1 MNEDDPYDIQ
11 VHNKHACECVDVS
24 MLQEGIREALR
35 RFDTAGADLSV
46 AVVTDAEI
54 AELHEKYMHITGAT
68 DVLTFDLAE
77 QHHAGARA
85 ADSTGFAGTTRCADT
100 TRCAGGRHVE
110 GEIVVS
116 VDTAKRRA
124 EERAHPVAAELALY
138 VVHGTLHLL
147 GMNDAT
153 EHEAM
158 KMHEMED
165 EILATIGVGRV
176 YGG

>member
-11 VHNKHACECVDVS
+11 VHNEHADDGVDPS

-35 RFDTAGADLSV
+35 RFETASADVSV
-46 AVVTDAEI
+46 AVVTDTEI
-54 AELHEKYMHITGAT
+54 AELHEKYMNIKGAT

-77 QHHAGARA
+77 QHHPGVN
-85 ADSTGFAGTTRCADT
+85 
-100 TRCAGGRHVE
+100 GRRVE

-116 VDTAKRRA
+116 ADTAKRRA

-147 GMNDAT
+147 GMDDAT
-153 EHEAM
+153 EQEAG

-165 EILATIGVGRV
+165 EILSAIGVGRI

>member
-11 VHNKHACECVDVS
+11 VHNEHADDAFDPS
-24 MLQEGIREALR
+24 MLRQGIREALR
-35 RFDTAGADLSV
+35 RFDTASADVSV
-46 AVVTDAEI
+46 AVVTDTEI
-54 AELHEKYMHITGAT
+54 AQLHEKYMNITGAT
-68 DVLTFDLAE
+68 DVLTFDLADE
-77 QHHAGARA
+77 RHAGTGA
-85 ADSTGFAGTTRCADT
+85 AGSTGFTGA

-116 VDTAKRRA
+116 ADTAKRRA

-147 GMNDAT
+147 GMDDAT
-153 EHEAM
+153 EQQAM

-165 EILATIGVGRV
+165 EILAAIGVGRV

>member
-11 VHNKHACECVDVS
+11 INNKHADNGVDQS
-24 MLQEGIREALR
+24 MLEEGIREALR
-35 RFDTAGADLSV
+35 RFDTASADVSV
-46 AVVTDAEI
+46 AVVSDIEI
-54 AELHEKYMHITGAT
+54 AELHEKYMHIKGAT

-77 QHHAGARA
+77 QDHAGTRA
-85 ADSTGFAGTTRCADT
+85 AGSTGFAGT

-116 VDTAKRRA
+116 ADTATRRA

-147 GMNDAT
+147 GMDDAT
-153 EHEAM
+153 EQEET

-165 EILATIGVGRV
+165 EILAAIGVGRV

>member
-77 QHHAGARA
+77 QHHAG
-85 ADSTGFAGTTRCADT
+85 
-100 TRCAGGRHVE
+100 GRHVE

-116 VDTAKRRA
+116 ADTAKRRA

>member
-11 VHNKHACECVDVS
+11 VHNEHADAGVDPS

-35 RFDTAGADLSV
+35 RFDTASADLSV
-46 AVVTDAEI
+46 AVVTDTEI
-54 AELHEKYMHITGAT
+54 AELHEKYMHIKGAT
-68 DVLTFDLAE
+68 DVLTFDLAG
-77 QHHAGARA
+77 QHHAGASA
-85 ADSTGFAGTTRCADT
+85 AGSTGFAGT

-116 VDTAKRRA
+116 ADTARRRA
-124 EERAHPVAAELALY
+124 QERAHPAAAELALY

-147 GMNDAT
+147 GLDDAT
-153 EHEAM
+153 EQEAM

-165 EILATIGVGRV
+165 EILTAIGVGRV

>member
-11 VHNKHACECVDVS
+11 VHNKHADDGVDPS

-35 RFDTAGADLSV
+35 RFDTASADVSV
-46 AVVTDAEI
+46 AVVSDTEI
-54 AELHEKYMHITGAT
+54 AELHEKYMNIKGAT
-68 DVLTFDLAE
+68 DVLAFDLTR
-77 QHHAGARA
+77 QHHAGAN
-85 ADSTGFAGTTRCADT
+85 
-100 TRCAGGRHVE
+100 GRHVE

-116 VDTAKRRA
+116 ADTAKRRA

-147 GMNDAT
+147 GMDDAT
-153 EHEAM
+153 EQEAM
-158 KMHEMED
+158 KMHKMED
-165 EILATIGVGRV
+165 EILTAIGVGRI

>member
-11 VHNKHACECVDVS
+11 VHSKHACECVDVS
-24 MLQEGIREALR
+24 MLQEGIRETLR
-35 RFDTAGADLSV
+35 RFDKASAEISV

-54 AELHEKYMHITGAT
+54 AELHEKYMNIPGAT
-68 DVLTFDLAE
+68 DVLTFDLSDE
-77 QHHAGARA
+77 RHPGTRA
-85 ADSTGFAGTTRCADT
+85 AGSTGFAGT

-116 VDTAKRRA
+116 ADTAKRRA
-124 EERAHPVAAELALY
+124 EEHAHPVAAELALY

-147 GMNDAT
+147 GMDDAT
-153 EHEAM
+153 EQEAM

-165 EILATIGVGRV
+165 EILATIGVGRI

>member
-11 VHNKHACECVDVS
+11 VHNKHADDGVDPS

-35 RFDTAGADLSV
+35 RFDTASANVSV
-46 AVVTDAEI
+46 AVVTDTEI
-54 AELHEKYMHITGAT
+54 AELHEKYMQIQGAT
-68 DVLTFDLAE
+68 DVLTFDLTE
-77 QHHAGARA
+77 QRHAGTRA
-85 ADSTGFAGTTRCADT
+85 AGSTGFAG
-100 TRCAGGRHVE
+100 GRRVE

-116 VDTAKRRA
+116 ADTAKRKA

-138 VVHGTLHLL
+138 VVHGALHLL
-147 GMNDAT
+147 GMDDAT
-153 EHEAM
+153 EQEAM

-165 EILATIGVGRV
+165 EILAAIGVGRV

>member
-11 VHNKHACECVDVS
+11 VHNKHADDGVDPS

-35 RFDTAGADLSV
+35 RFDTASADISV
-46 AVVTDAEI
+46 AVVSDTEI
-54 AELHEKYMHITGAT
+54 AELHEKYMNIKGAT
-68 DVLTFDLAE
+68 DVLAFDLTR
-77 QHHAGARA
+77 QPHAGAN
-85 ADSTGFAGTTRCADT
+85 GP
-100 TRCAGGRHVE
+100 HVE

-116 VDTAKRRA
+116 ADTAKRRA

-147 GMNDAT
+147 GMDDAT
-153 EHEAM
+153 EQEAM

-165 EILATIGVGRV
+165 EILAAIGVGRV

>member
-11 VHNKHACECVDVS
+11 VHHKHADDRVDPS
-24 MLQEGIREALR
+24 MLQEGIRETLR
-35 RFDTAGADLSV
+35 RFDQVSAEISV

-54 AELHEKYMHITGAT
+54 AELHEKYMNIKGAT

-85 ADSTGFAGTTRCADT
+85 AGSIGFARTNH
-100 TRCAGGRHVE
+100 CAGGRHVE

-116 VDTAKRRA
+116 ADTAKRRA

-147 GMNDAT
+147 GMNDTT
-153 EHEAM
+153 EQEAM

-165 EILATIGVGRV
+165 EILATIGVGRI

>member
-11 VHNKHACECVDVS
+11 VHNKHASECVDVS
-24 MLQEGIREALR
+24 MLQEGIRETLR
-35 RFDTAGADLSV
+35 RFETAGADLSV
-46 AVVTDAEI
+46 AVVSDTEI
-54 AELHEKYMHITGAT
+54 AELHEKYMNIKGAT

-77 QHHAGARA
+77 QHR
-85 ADSTGFAGTTRCADT
+85 
-100 TRCAGGRHVE
+100 AGGRRVE

-116 VDTAKRRA
+116 ADTAKRRA

-147 GMNDAT
+147 GMDDAT
-153 EHEAM
+153 EQEAM

-165 EILATIGVGRV
+165 EILAAIGVGRV

>member
-1 MNEDDPYDIQ
+1 MN
-11 VHNKHACECVDVS
+11 
-24 MLQEGIREALR
+24 
-35 RFDTAGADLSV
+35 
-46 AVVTDAEI
+46 
-54 AELHEKYMHITGAT
+54 ITGAT

-77 QHHAGARA
+77 QSQAGADR
-85 ADSTGFAGTTRCADT
+85 
-100 TRCAGGRHVE
+100 RHLE

-116 VDTAKRRA
+116 ADTATRRA

-147 GMNDAT
+147 GMDDTT
-153 EHEAM
+153 EQEAA

-165 EILATIGVGRV
+165 EILAAIGVGRV

>member
-11 VHNKHACECVDVS
+11 VHNTHADDGVDPS

-35 RFDTAGADLSV
+35 RFDMASADVSV
-46 AVVTDAEI
+46 AVVTDTEI
-54 AELHEKYMHITGAT
+54 AELHEKYMNIKGAT

-77 QHHAGARA
+77 RDDAGARA
-85 ADSTGFAGTTRCADT
+85 AGSTGFAGTTRF
-100 TRCAGGRHVE
+100 AGGRHVE

-116 VDTAKRRA
+116 ADTAKRRA

-147 GMNDAT
+147 GMDDAT
-153 EHEAM
+153 EQQAM

-165 EILATIGVGRV
+165 EILAAIGVGRV

>member
-24 MLQEGIREALR
+24 MLQEGIRETLR

-46 AVVTDAEI
+46 AVVSDTEI
-54 AELHEKYMHITGAT
+54 AELHEKYMNIKGAT
-68 DVLTFDLAE
+68 DVLTFDLAG

-85 ADSTGFAGTTRCADT
+85 ADSTGFAGTTRCA
-100 TRCAGGRHVE
+100 GGRHVE

-116 VDTAKRRA
+116 ADTAKRRA
-124 EERAHPVAAELALY
+124 EEHAHPVAAELALY

-147 GMNDAT
+147 GMDDAT
-153 EHEAM
+153 EQQAM

-165 EILATIGVGRV
+165 EILTAIGVGRI

>member
-11 VHNKHACECVDVS
+11 VHNKHADDGVDPS
-24 MLQEGIREALR
+24 MLQEGIRETLR
-35 RFDTAGADLSV
+35 RFNTASADVSV
-46 AVVTDAEI
+46 AVVTDTEI
-54 AELHEKYMHITGAT
+54 AELHEKYMQIQGAT
-68 DVLTFDLAE
+68 DVLTFDWAE
-77 QHHAGARA
+77 QRHAGVGA
-85 ADSTGFAGTTRCADT
+85 AGSTGFAGTTRCA
-100 TRCAGGRHVE
+100 GGRRVE

-116 VDTAKRRA
+116 ADTAKRRA

-147 GMNDAT
+147 GMDDAT
-153 EHEAM
+153 KQEAM

-165 EILATIGVGRV
+165 EILAAIGVGRV

>member
-1 MNEDDPYDIQ
+1 
-11 VHNKHACECVDVS
+11 
-24 MLQEGIREALR
+24 MLQEGIREALQ
-35 RFDTAGADLSV
+35 RFDIASADLSV
-46 AVVTDAEI
+46 AVVSDTEI
-54 AELHEKYMHITGAT
+54 AELHEKYMNIKGAT

-77 QHHAGARA
+77 KRHMGAN
-85 ADSTGFAGTTRCADT
+85 
-100 TRCAGGRHVE
+100 GRHVE

-116 VDTAKRRA
+116 ADTAKRRA

-147 GMNDAT
+147 GMDDAT
-153 EHEAM
+153 EQQAM

-165 EILATIGVGRV
+165 EILAAIGVGRV

>member
-11 VHNKHACECVDVS
+11 VHNQHACECVDVS
-24 MLQEGIREALR
+24 MLREGIRETLR

-46 AVVTDAEI
+46 AVVSDTEI
-54 AELHEKYMHITGAT
+54 AELHEKYMNIKSAT

-77 QHHAGARA
+77 QHHAGAN
-85 ADSTGFAGTTRCADT
+85 
-100 TRCAGGRHVE
+100 GRHVE

-116 VDTAKRRA
+116 ADTAKRRA

-147 GMNDAT
+147 GMDDAT
-153 EHEAM
+153 EQEAM

>member
-11 VHNKHACECVDVS
+11 VHNKHADDGVDPS

-35 RFDTAGADLSV
+35 RFDTASADVSV
-46 AVVTDAEI
+46 AVVSDAEI
-54 AELHEKYMHITGAT
+54 AELHEKYMNIKGAT
-68 DVLTFDLAE
+68 DVLAFDLAE
-77 QHHAGARA
+77 KHHAGAN
-85 ADSTGFAGTTRCADT
+85 
-100 TRCAGGRHVE
+100 GRHVE

-116 VDTAKRRA
+116 ADTAKRRA

-147 GMNDAT
+147 GMDDAT
-153 EHEAM
+153 EQEAM
-158 KMHEMED
+158 KMHKMED
-165 EILATIGVGRV
+165 EILTAIGVGRV

>member
-11 VHNKHACECVDVS
+11 VHNEHADNGVDSS
-24 MLQEGIREALR
+24 MLQEGIRETLR
-35 RFDTAGADLSV
+35 RFDTASADVSV
-46 AVVTDAEI
+46 AVVSDSEI
-54 AELHEKYMHITGAT
+54 AELHEKYMNIKGAT

-77 QHHAGARA
+77 KRHRGAN
-85 ADSTGFAGTTRCADT
+85 
-100 TRCAGGRHVE
+100 GRHVE

-116 VDTAKRRA
+116 ADTAKRRA
-124 EERAHPVAAELALY
+124 EERAHPVGAELALY

-147 GMNDAT
+147 GMDDVT
-153 EHEAM
+153 EQQAM

-165 EILATIGVGRV
+165 EILAAIGVGRI

>member
-1 MNEDDPYDIQ
+1 MSEDDPYDIQ
-11 VHNKHACECVDVS
+11 VHNTHADDGVDPS

-35 RFDTAGADLSV
+35 RFNAASADVSV
-46 AVVTDAEI
+46 AVVTDTEI
-54 AELHEKYMHITGAT
+54 AELHEKYMNIKGAT
-68 DVLTFDLAE
+68 DVLTFDMAE
-77 QHHAGARA
+77 QHHAG
-85 ADSTGFAGTTRCADT
+85 
-100 TRCAGGRHVE
+100 GRHLE

-116 VDTAKRRA
+116 ADTAKRRA

-147 GMNDAT
+147 GMDDAT
-153 EHEAM
+153 EQEAM

-165 EILATIGVGRV
+165 EILAAIGVGRI

>member
-11 VHNKHACECVDVS
+11 VHNKHADDGVDPS

-35 RFDTAGADLSV
+35 RFDTASADVSV
-46 AVVTDAEI
+46 AVVSDAEI
-54 AELHEKYMHITGAT
+54 AELHEKYMNIKGPT
-68 DVLTFDLAE
+68 DVLAFDLAE
-77 QHHAGARA
+77 KHHAGAN
-85 ADSTGFAGTTRCADT
+85 
-100 TRCAGGRHVE
+100 GRHVE

-116 VDTAKRRA
+116 ADTAKRRA

-147 GMNDAT
+147 GMDDAT
-153 EHEAM
+153 EQEAM
-158 KMHEMED
+158 KMHKMED
-165 EILATIGVGRV
+165 EILAAIGVGRI

>member
-1 MNEDDPYDIQ
+1 MNEGDPYDIQ
-11 VHNKHACECVDVS
+11 VHNKHADDGVDPS

-35 RFDTAGADLSV
+35 RFETASADVSV
-46 AVVTDAEI
+46 AVVSDTEI
-54 AELHEKYMHITGAT
+54 AELHEKYMNIKGAT
-68 DVLTFDLAE
+68 DVLAFDWAR
-77 QHHAGARA
+77 QPHAGAN
-85 ADSTGFAGTTRCADT
+85 
-100 TRCAGGRHVE
+100 GRHVE

-116 VDTAKRRA
+116 ADTAKRKA

-147 GMNDAT
+147 GMDDAT
-153 EHEAM
+153 EQEAM

-165 EILATIGVGRV
+165 EILSAIGVGRI

>member
-11 VHNKHACECVDVS
+11 VHHKHADDRVDPS

-35 RFDTAGADLSV
+35 RFDTASADLSV
-46 AVVTDAEI
+46 AIVSDTEI
-54 AELHEKYMHITGAT
+54 AELHEKYMNIKGAT
-68 DVLTFDLAE
+68 DVLTFDWAE
-77 QHHAGARA
+77 QHH
-85 ADSTGFAGTTRCADT
+85 
-100 TRCAGGRHVE
+100 AGGRHVE

-147 GMNDAT
+147 GMDDAT
-153 EHEAM
+153 EQEAM

-165 EILATIGVGRV
+165 EILAAIGVGRV

>member
-11 VHNKHACECVDVS
+11 VHNKHADDGVDQS
-24 MLQEGIREALR
+24 MLQEDIHETLR
-35 RFDTAGADLSV
+35 RFDMASADLSV
-46 AVVTDAEI
+46 AVVTDTEI
-54 AELHEKYMHITGAT
+54 AELHEKYMNIKGAT
-68 DVLTFDLAE
+68 DVLTFDLAD
-77 QHHAGARA
+77 QRHAGAN
-85 ADSTGFAGTTRCADT
+85 
-100 TRCAGGRHVE
+100 GRHVE

-116 VDTAKRRA
+116 ADTAKRRA

-147 GMNDAT
+147 GMDDAT
-153 EHEAM
+153 EQEAM

-165 EILATIGVGRV
+165 EILTAIGVGRI